1 MAKDVFSAKHFHDDE
16 AACRLLEDIR
26 WSGGRVCPHC
36 GVVDHSYE
44 TKRRQRNGSI
54 VYRCAEKKCR
64 KDFTVTTKSVMESS
78 HIALHKWLQGFYQM
92 SSSKKGISS
101 HQLHRSLRVTYKAA
115 WFMTHR
121 IREAMR
127 AGGLVPMGGEG
138 KIVEADETYY
148 GRVDKANI
156 RTETTAGRPFTKS
169 GKTAN
174 KRPIVA
180 LVERGGSVRT
190 FHVAVANAET
200 VGKIVMDNVA
210 RESRLHTDES
220 RLYPTIGENFAAHRT
235 VKHSAGEYAR
245 MELDHVNED
254 ESEFHF
260 TSVHTNN
267 AEGYFGVFKK
277 GMRGVYQHCAE
288 KHLHR
293 YLSEFDFRFNNR
305 VAVGVGDV
313 ERTTRAI
320 AGAAGKRLTYH

>member
-1 MAKDVFSAKHFHDDE
+1 MAKDILSAKHFHDDE
-16 AACRLLEDIR
+16 AACRLLEGIR
-26 WSGGRVCPHC
+26 WSAGRICPHC
-36 GVVDHSYE
+36 GSIDHSYE
-44 TKRRQRNGSI
+44 TKRHQRNGAI
-54 VYRCAEKKCR
+54 VYRCGERECR

-101 HQLHRSLRVTYKAA
+101 HQLHRSLGITYKAA

-156 RTETTAGRPFTKS
+156 RTQTTAGRPFTKS

-190 FHVAVANAET
+190 FHVAVANQET
-200 VGKIVMDNVA
+200 VGKIVTDNVA

-220 RLYPTIGENFAAHRT
+220 RLYPTIGSTFFAHET

-245 MELDHVNED
+245 RED
-254 ESEFHF
+254 GY
-260 TSVHTNN
+260 SVHTNT

-277 GMRGVYQHCAE
+277 GMRGIYQHCAE

-293 YLSEFDFRFNNR
+293 YLSEYDFRFNNR

-313 ERTTRAI
+313 ERTKRAI
-320 AGAAGKRLTYH
+320 SGAAGKRLTYR